1 MKSFSASLNACISAG
16 VPAVAVTSHEWERI
30 SKEISTLAESRNI
43 EYLTWDH
50 ADGLKMNGDILA
62 VPNDPVNMLRKITEE
77 QLSDCIIHFINFNQA
92 LKHPTIQQMLRNLL
106 GYCKTNG
113 ITLVFTSVSGDI
125 PPELEK
131 EIIVIDFELPDKE
144 AIQNIISSLGDF
156 EEFKLYP
163 NLLEAAVG
171 LTLNEAENMVALAL
185 AKNGL
190 QITPEVISEVKK
202 QKAQI
207 LKKSGVLEL
216 IEPEDIPSI
225 GGLDQLK
232 MWMWERGKAFTPEAR
247 EFGLPYPKGCLVFG
261 IPGTGKSLFA
271 KAVAKQLGFP
281 LLALQNVLDK
291 YVGES
296 EKRMKE
302 ALKFAEHMAPA
313 VLWLDEVE
321 KFFAGVGGNSDSGVS
336 TRVFGQFLSWLQE
349 TTAPV
354 FVVATA
360 NNIAALPPELLRKGR
375 FDEIWFVDLPGQK
388 EREEIFKIHISRKGR
403 DINNFDIPRL
413 ANETAGYTGS
423 EIEQIVISGL
433 FRAFSRGVDI
443 TTEIL
448 LEAAEETTPLSVTMK
463 EEIEVMRG
471 WGKSRARMAST
482 SEPTPPENQQNAYK
496 RRLRLN

>member
-1 MKSFSASLNACISAG
+1 MASFSNSLNACVSAA
-16 VPAVAVTSHEWERI
+16 VPAVAVTSHEWERVI
-30 SKEISTLAESRNI
+30 NEISLLAKSR
-43 EYLTWDH
+43 ECDFLTWDYI
-50 ADGLKMNGDILA
+50 DGLKRYGEKLA
-62 VPNDPVNMLRKITEE
+62 DPSKPPAALEAITANN
-77 QLSDCIIHFINFNQA
+77 LSNCIIHFSNFNSL
-92 LKHPTIQQMLRNLL
+92 LKYPNVQQKLRNIL
-106 GYCKTNG
+106 GYCKNNG
-113 ITLVFTSVSGDI
+113 VTLVFTSVSGEI

-131 EIIVIDFELPDKE
+131 EIIILDFELPDKE
-144 AIQNIISSLGDF
+144 AIQNIIASLG
-156 EEFKLYP
+156 EYEQSELYP
-163 NLLEAAVG
+163 QLVEAAMG
-171 LTLNEAENMVALAL
+171 LTMNEAENIIALAL
-185 AKNGL
+185 AQNGL
-190 QITPEVISEVKK
+190 EITPQVISDVKR

-216 IEPEDIPSI
+216 IEPEDIPDI

-232 MWMWERGKAFTPEAR
+232 LWMWERGKAYSPEAR

-349 TTAPV
+349 TKTPV

-403 DINNFDIPRL
+403 NVDNFDIPRL
-413 ANETAGYTGS
+413 AKETAGYTGS
-423 EIEQIVISGL
+423 EIEQVVISGL
-433 FRAFSRGVDI
+433 FRAFSKGVDI

-448 LEAAEETTPLSVTMK
+448 LEAAEETSPLSVTMK
-463 EEIEVMRG
+463 EVIVAMRE
-471 WGKSRARMAST
+471 WGKTRARLAST
-482 SEPTPPENQQNAYK
+482 PEPVAPETQVNAYK
-496 RRLRLN
+496 RKFRV